1 MAARDTLLFE
11 PAQTKTSSD
20 RSLQEVQEDTRSK
33 IAKIFICSYLAIIV
47 LLIILATFFNLKADV
62 SKDFL
67 LAIGTPLGFII
78 GYYFKSL
85 ESGK

>member
-11 PAQTKTSSD
+11 PAQTKTSTD
-20 RSLQEVQEDTRSK
+20 RSLEEVQEDTRST
-33 IAKIFICSYLAIIV
+33 IARIFICSYLAIVV
-47 LLIILATFFNLKADV
+47 LLIMLSTFFNLKAEV

-85 ESGK
+85 DSGK